1 MKEFHFT
8 TEKEQAEIEQI
19 LLQRKKKRST
29 QQITFLAIFL
39 FIIAIIILYC
49 FRMVIYTEFNGYVV
63 VHNVRFRA
71 SEDIFVYDIYKHNGD
86 LVKPGDTIYSYVSLN
101 WFHEIG
107 NINTESSVIVK
118 SRDLKLQYG
127 LAYQNLAVLRAKMQ
141 EIKRQIELEDHNIRF
156 GLSDNV
162 HKLNLERDYKETEEE
177 LKAEQRK
184 LHVLQKAI
192 GESQEAVNRLGLIND
207 GGFSIQH
214 VRNQKK
220 MKDLGL
226 VHYTIAADSSL
237 VTKNWISELSL
248 VLRGEDIIETQSFDL
263 DRDNT
268 YIMAYVTPRKAN
280 KLNRGFKATII
291 VNDDIQ
297 YTATVIS
304 MGARTEEIPEAYRN
318 NLSKDHIAAIAVL
331 RIDDGQKIPFWSLVN
346 GMPVLIRFKN
356 MDYEDVLPNDYL
368 QLKTP
373 KGLEVPDI
381 VKKYLY
387 EKRRTKDK

>member
-107 NINTESSVIVK
+107 DINTESSVIVK

-346 GMPVLIRFKN
+346 GMPVVIRFKN

-387 EKRRTKDK
+387 EKRRTKDE